1 MKMFYEV
8 FTLYIV
14 VNRSLLGKTF
24 DHSAQIESKLNWEE
38 KEGTV

>member
-1 MKMFYEV
+1 MKMFYV
-8 FTLYIV
+8 GICIF
-14 VNRSLLGKTF
+14 VNRSLLGETF